1 MKWCKF
7 VLGISITLTSLAIP
21 ISAERLEYPP
31 EEFLARRNLLAKNI
45 DGDLLLMFSSTLP
58 TPGIRFRQDHD
69 FFYLTGNESLN
80 AVLVMDLPSGDSHLF
95 LPKLSAA
102 EIKYEG
108 NNWLN
113 ETGIAQ
119 KRGFETIQPL
129 EELHNFLAQ
138 SRRVSG
144 TKILWTRL
152 SEPDFVN
159 QSRFDTALKIAQ
171 RQANPFAHYPT
182 EDAARIVAIREQFP
196 YYKLRDISPDLDR
209 LRLIKTKREIERLTH
224 NGRISAEAINRAIVA
239 TAPGKFEYELE
250 AEATYWLIKNGFQ
263 AAAYPAIVGSGPNGN
278 QWHYE
283 NNGRQMK
290 ENELVVMDYGG
301 ALDYLT
307 IDITRTWPV
316 SGIFTETQ
324 KKAYRCVLDAQKA
337 MIQAIR
343 PGVTHKE
350 IRAIGERVYESHG
363 FSENK
368 STAFIGHYVGMS
380 VHDVGDWGLPF
391 KAGMVIALE
400 PLLDLPD
407 DQIHVRI
414 EDTILITKDGSKVL
428 TSAAPKEINE
438 VIELL
443 RAN

>member
-1 MKWCKF
+1 MKWEKF
-7 VLGISITLTSLAIP
+7 ILGIFIALAIP
-21 ISAERLEYPP
+21 TTTALAERLEYPP
-31 EEFLARRNLLAKNI
+31 EEFLARRELLARNV
-45 DGDLLLMFSSTLP
+45 DGGLLIMFSSTLP

-80 AVLVMDLPSGDSHLF
+80 AVLVMDLSNGDSHLF
-95 LPKLSAA
+95 LPKLSAS

-113 ETGIAQ
+113 ETDPAR
-119 KRGFETIQPL
+119 KRGFKTIQSL

-144 TKILWTRL
+144 TEVLWTRL
-152 SEPDFVN
+152 SEPDFIN
-159 QSRFDTALKIAQ
+159 QSRFDTALKIAR
-171 RQANPFAHYPT
+171 RQSNPFAHYPT
-182 EDAARIVAIREQFP
+182 EDAARIVTIREQFP
-196 YYKLRDISPDLDR
+196 YYKLQDISPDLDR
-209 LRLIKTKREIERLTH
+209 LRLIKTEREIERLTK

-250 AEATYWLIKNGFQ
+250 AEATYWLFKHGLQ
-263 AAAYPAIVGSGPNGN
+263 ASAYPAIVGSGPNGN

-283 NNGRQMK
+283 DNGRQMK
-290 ENELVVMDYGG
+290 GGELVVMDYGG

-316 SGIFTETQ
+316 SGVFTSAQE
-324 KKAYRCVLDAQKA
+324 KAYRCVLEAQKA

-350 IRAIGERVYESHG
+350 LRSVGERIYESYG
-363 FSENK
+363 FGKNK

-380 VHDVGDWGLPF
+380 VHDVGPWGLPF

-414 EDTILITKDGSKVL
+414 EDTILITNDGSKVL
-428 TSAAPKEINE
+428 TSTVPKEIND
-438 VIELL
+438 VLKLL
-443 RAN
+443 NSN

>member
-1 MKWCKF
+1 MKWHKF
-7 VLGISITLTSLAIP
+7 ILGIFIALASLTMP
-21 ISAERLEYPP
+21 TSAERLKFPP
-31 EEFLARRNLLAKNI
+31 EEFSARRELLAKTI
-45 DGDLLLMFSSTLP
+45 DGGLLLMFGSTLP

-80 AVLVMDLPSGDSHLF
+80 AVLVMDFPSGDSHLF
-95 LPKLSAA
+95 LPRLSAT

-113 ETGIAQ
+113 ETTLAR
-119 KRGFETIQPL
+119 KRGFKTVQPL
-129 EELHNFLAQ
+129 EKLHIFLAQ
-138 SRRVSG
+138 SRRISG
-144 TKILWTRL
+144 TKILWARL

-171 RQANPFAHYPT
+171 RQLNPFARYPT
-182 EDAARIVAIREQFP
+182 EDAARITAIREQFP
-196 YYKLRDISPDLDR
+196 YYKLRDISPSLDR
-209 LRLIKTKREIERLTH
+209 LRLIKTEREIERLTH

-250 AEATYWLIKNGFQ
+250 AEATYWLVKNGFQ

-283 NNGRQMK
+283 NNGRRMK

-307 IDITRTWPV
+307 IDITRTWPI

-324 KKAYRCVLDAQKA
+324 EKAYRCVLDAQKA

-350 IRAIGERVYESHG
+350 IQSIGERVYESHG

-380 VHDVGDWGLPF
+380 VHDVGNWGLPF
-391 KAGMVIALE
+391 EAGMVIALE

-414 EDTILITKDGSKVL
+414 EDTILITKNGSKVL
-428 TSAAPKEINE
+428 TSAAPKEIND
-438 VIELL
+438 VIKLL
-443 RAN
+443 RSN

>member
-1 MKWCKF
+1 MKWHKF
-7 VLGISITLTSLAIP
+7 ILGILIALVILTTSTL
-21 ISAERLEYPP
+21 AERLEYPP
-31 EEFLARRNLLAKNI
+31 EEFLARRDLLAKNI
-45 DGDLLLMFSSTLP
+45 DGGLLLMFSSTLP

-80 AVLVMDLPSGDSHLF
+80 AVLVMDLSSGDSHLF
-95 LPKLSAA
+95 LPKLSAV

-108 NNWLN
+108 VNWLN
-113 ETGIAQ
+113 ETDSALR
-119 KRGFETIQPL
+119 RGFKTIQSL
-129 EELHNFLAQ
+129 EKLHNFLAQ

-144 TKILWTRL
+144 AKVLWTRL

-171 RQANPFAHYPT
+171 RQLNPFARYPT
-182 EDAARIVAIREQFP
+182 EDAARIAAIREQFP
-196 YYKLRDISPDLDR
+196 YYKLRDISPNLDR
-209 LRLIKTKREIERLTH
+209 LRLIKTEREIERLTQ
-224 NGRISAEAINRAIVA
+224 NGRISAEAITRAIVA
-239 TAPGKFEYELE
+239 TTPEKFEYELE
-250 AEATYWLIKNGFQ
+250 AEATYWLLKNGLQ
-263 AAAYPAIVGSGPNGN
+263 ASAYPAIVGSGPNGN

-283 NNGRQMK
+283 ENGRQMK
-290 ENELVVMDYGG
+290 EGELVVMDYGG

-316 SGIFTETQ
+316 SGVFTSAQE
-324 KKAYRCVLDAQKA
+324 KAYRCVLEAQKA
-337 MIQAIR
+337 MIQALR

-350 IRAIGERVYESHG
+350 IRSIGERIYESYG
-363 FSENK
+363 FSKNK

-380 VHDVGDWGLPF
+380 VHDVGAWGLPF

-414 EDTILITKDGSKVL
+414 EDTILITKNGSRVL
-428 TSAAPKEINE
+428 TSAVPKEIND
-438 VIELL
+438 VLKLL
-443 RAN
+443 NNN